1 MSSGRK
7 KQPNGPVWWRGGEK
21 PLGSAKALQI
31 SSRHPCTLRSWRS
44 VNLAGWSSQYETI
57 TDNGSRASGLLFVI
71 ENERPW
77 QLLCKAE
84 SRASTTKVVI
94 IYMRKYSRV
103 DKHPASH
110 PDNHSSCL
118 QPQMLFFSR
127 SFLNSLCLL
136 LQLKLLFNKSTSIS
150 TDVKRNGGQSFT
162 LCSIHRKCLSSTVA
176 PPSSSHHCCKQSRS
190 KLGGC

>member
-7 KQPNGPVWWRGGEK
+7 KQPNGPVWWRGDEN

-94 IYMRKYSRV
+94 IYIYMRKYSRV

-118 QPQMLFFSR
+118 QPQMLFFQEV
-127 SFLNSLCLL
+127 FWIPYVCFFNWNCCLISLHR
-136 LQLKLLFNKSTSIS
+136 QLS
-150 TDVKRNGGQSFT
+150 Q
-162 LCSIHRKCLSSTVA
+162 
-176 PPSSSHHCCKQSRS
+176 PM
-190 KLGGC
+190 

>member
-7 KQPNGPVWWRGGEK
+7 KQPNGPVWWRGDEN

-84 SRASTTKVVI
+84 SRASTTKFVI
-94 IYMRKYSRV
+94 IYICGNI
-103 DKHPASH
+103 HAWINIQPAIQTTIRHVCSH
-110 PDNHSSCL
+110 RCSFFQEVFWILYVCFFNWNCCL
-118 QPQMLFFSR
+118 ISLHLSQPM
-127 SFLNSLCLL
+127 
-136 LQLKLLFNKSTSIS
+136 
-150 TDVKRNGGQSFT
+150 
-162 LCSIHRKCLSSTVA
+162 
-176 PPSSSHHCCKQSRS
+176 
-190 KLGGC
+190 